1 MTDLDKHRFHVAI
14 PQETIDDL
22 KHRLRATRWPADI
35 DDDDTYYGT
44 SSNYMKELVGYWAND
59 FDWRA
64 AERKLNEC
72 NQYRLMVDGSPIH
85 FIKESGKGPAPI
97 PLVMTHGWPWSY
109 REWAKVIGPLTDPES
124 HGGDSADAFDVIVP
138 SLAGFA
144 FSTPIDRPDMNFWKM
159 AELWHKLMTEHL
171 GYEKYAAAGSDYGAL
186 VTGQLGHKYA
196 DRLHGIWLSHRIHL
210 DIFQGD
216 RPWDITRGAQIPG
229 GLPDEL
235 HASIVDMQQRFASH
249 VAVHML
255 DNQNL
260 AYGLADSPVGMLAWI
275 IRRWA
280 KWSESNGD
288 VESVF
293 PREHLITNATIWWVT
308 NAITTS
314 IRSYVNAN
322 RYPWKPSH
330 DRKPI
335 IEAPAGITF
344 LGFENPPGVTTGKRV
359 QHFLDDPR
367 EADWYNPVYLKAH
380 EHGGHFTAWEN
391 PDAVVGDIR
400 ATFRSLRGQVA
411 DPASLPESGRP

>member
-1 MTDLDKHRFHVAI
+1 MTDLEKDRFRISI
-14 PQETIDDL
+14 PQATIDDL
-22 KHRLRATRWPADI
+22 KARLRDTRWPADI
-35 DDDDTYYGT
+35 DESDDYYGT
-44 SSNYMKELVGYWAND
+44 SQAYMKELVDYWANE

-64 AERKLNEC
+64 AEKSLNEWD
-72 NQYRLMVDGSPIH
+72 NYRVTIDGSPIH
-85 FIKESGKGPAPI
+85 FIRKEGKGPNRI
-97 PLVMTHGWPWSY
+97 PLIMTHGWPWSY
-109 REWAKVIGPLTDPES
+109 REWTKVIGPLTDPAA
-124 HGGDSADAFDVIVP
+124 HGGDPADAFDVIVP
-138 SLAGFA
+138 SLSGFA
-144 FSTPIDRPDMNFWKM
+144 FSTPTNRPDMNFWKIS
-159 AELWHKLMTEHL
+159 ELWHKLMTEHL

-196 DRLHGIWLSHRIHL
+196 DELYGVWLSHRIHL

-216 RPWDITRGAQIPG
+216 RAWDITGGAKVPEG
-229 GLPDEL
+229 VPDSLRAE
-235 HASIVDMQQRFASH
+235 IVEAQQRFSSH
-249 VAVHML
+249 VAVHIL

-260 AYGLADSPVGMLAWI
+260 AYGLADSPVGMLSWI
-275 IRRWA
+275 LRRWT

-308 NAITTS
+308 NSITSS

-330 DRKPI
+330 DRTPI

-344 LGFENPPGVTTGKRV
+344 LGYENPPGVSTEQRA

-367 EADWYNPVYLKAH
+367 EKSWYNPVYLKAH

-391 PDAVVGDIR
+391 PEAVIEDIR
-400 ATFRSLRGQVA
+400 ATFRPLR
-411 DPASLPESGRP
+411 PKR